1 MWPIQFAAF
10 VIPTVPRNYWI
21 YLLAA
26 MFGPLQGFLNA
37 LVIFCRDKRSISQRA
52 TNTIYRFSSN
62 IAINGSSVF
71 KAVSASVKFAVG
83 KEAKKSGE
91 FSVANEEVA
100 QLEID
105 VGQIERVMEEEQ
117 KTPEGNESDESLDE
131 IDERLLQHAM
141 NSDLLNDDDRRHFR
155 GSITIIQRRA
165 SIAAS

>member
-1 MWPIQFAAF
+1 MPSMIYVLA
-10 VIPTVPRNYWI
+10 VP
-21 YLLAA
+21 LV
-26 MFGPLQGFLNA
+26 MPKPDPLQA
-37 LVIFCRDKRSISQRA
+37 
-52 TNTIYRFSSN
+52 
-62 IAINGSSVF
+62 GSSFSF
-71 KAVSASVKFAVG
+71 KLVGVGVTTVTGGGTTAATGAAITGTGTTTAAGFSAAGGAGIIG

-91 FSVANEEVA
+91 FSVANEKVA

-105 VGQIERVMEEEQ
+105 VGQIERVVEEEQ
-117 KTPEGNESDESLDE
+117 KTPEGDESDESLDEGDESDESLDE